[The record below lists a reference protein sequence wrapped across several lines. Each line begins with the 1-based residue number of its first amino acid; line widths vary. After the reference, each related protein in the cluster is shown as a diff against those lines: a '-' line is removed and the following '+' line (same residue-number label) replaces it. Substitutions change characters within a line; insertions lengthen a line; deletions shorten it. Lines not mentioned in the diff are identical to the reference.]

1 MEHAE
6 TTQVPAVRA
15 GRAPTLAEELGM
27 TQELGD
33 AIAALAEAELQAG
46 RAEVARALLEG
57 LVVTNHEDAAA
68 WALLS
73 AAHRRLAQP
82 LAARFCA
89 EVAVKLA
96 PDDPWVRLTRVESLL
111 ASPDGEEVGRA
122 ELRRLAADGE
132 VGDRVRALRAAL
144 GE

>member
-6 TTQVPAVRA
+6 TTQVPAARA
-15 GRAPTLAEELGM
+15 GRAHTLAEELGM

-89 EVAVKLA
+89 EVALKLA
-96 PDDPWVRLTRVESLL
+96 PEDPWVRLTRAESLL
-111 ASPDGEEVGRA
+111 ASPDGEEAGRA
-122 ELRRLAADGE
+122 ELRGLAADGE